1 MWVLDEES
9 NTIAWGTE
17 EWVRLQA
24 LGLNWKSADGYHRY
38 TGLVQ
43 YRFPASRASSGND
56 QSDKDDKIDSL
67 GRY

>member
-9 NTIAWGTE
+9 NTVAWGTE

-24 LGLNWKSADGYHRY
+24 LWLNWKSADGYHGC

-43 YRFPASRASSGND
+43 SRFPASRDSLGNN